1 MGDEQ
6 TTADPAGGERT
17 AQRESDCPRR
27 QPYHPPAGSSRRPE
41 SATIGRNM
49 TNRSKFS
56 PIIGRYSR
64 GFSATALLGLVLL
77 AACGPATESGDGKL
91 SIAVI
96 PMGTTHEYWKSIHAG
111 AVKASQELDVQIV
124 WKGPQREDDR
134 SQQIAVVEDMISLGV
149 DGIVIAPLDRTGLRK
164 PVAEAKQAG
173 IPTVVID
180 SGLEGGEHISFV
192 ATNNRKGG
200 VVGAQRL
207 AEILDGRGRII
218 LMRVLVGAE
227 SSMDREEGFLEE
239 ISKHPEI
246 EILSDNQ
253 YGGATTETAY
263 QVGENLLNRFPEVDG
278 IFCPN
283 ESTTFGML
291 RALTDAGKAGKVK
304 FVGFDSSEKMITA
317 LRERHLYGLVLQN
330 PFLMGQMGV
339 KTIVDYVRNPGKPPP
354 ERIDTGVRMA
364 TPENMDQPDIMS
376 LLRPPLAEYLE

>member
-1 MGDEQ
+1 MK
-6 TTADPAGGERT
+6 TSPVSFAIIR
-17 AQRESDCPRR
+17 PRFR
-27 QPYHPPAGSSRRPE
+27 GPV
-41 SATIGRNM
+41 IG
-49 TNRSKFS
+49 
-56 PIIGRYSR
+56 
-64 GFSATALLGLVLL
+64 ALLCLILL
-77 AACGPATESGDGKL
+77 TACGPPTGPSDGKL

-111 AVKASQELDVQIV
+111 AIKASQELDVEIV

-134 SQQIAVVEDMISLGV
+134 SQQIAAVEDMISPRV

-180 SGLEGGEHISFV
+180 SGLAGDEHISFV
-192 ATNNRKGG
+192 ATDNRKGG

-207 AEILDGRGRII
+207 AEILDGRVKII

-239 ISKHPEI
+239 IGKHPEI

-330 PFLMGQMGV
+330 PFLMGQIGV
-339 KTIVDYVRNPGKPPP
+339 KTIVEYVRHPEKQPP
-354 ERIDTGVRMA
+354 ERIDTGVRIA

-376 LLRPPLAEYLE
+376 LSRPPLEEYLE

>member
-1 MGDEQ
+1 MS
-6 TTADPAGGERT
+6 T
-17 AQRESDCPRR
+17 AQTVAPVYRVTIV
-27 QPYHPPAGSSRRPE
+27 SSREPSAGPSVRPE
-41 SATIGRNM
+41 FATIGRNM
-49 TNRSKFS
+49 KTS
-56 PIIGRYSR
+56 PVPFAIIRPRFR
-64 GFSATALLGLVLL
+64 GPVIGALLCLL
-77 AACGPATESGDGKL
+77 LSTACGPSAGPSGKL

-111 AVKASQELDVQIV
+111 AIKASQELDVEIV

-134 SQQIAVVEDMISLGV
+134 SQQIAVVEDMISLRV

-164 PVAEAKQAG
+164 PVAEVKQAG

-180 SGLEGGEHISFV
+180 SGLEGDQHISFV

-207 AEILDGRGRII
+207 AEILDGRGKII

-227 SSMDREEGFLEE
+227 SCMDREEG
-239 ISKHPEI
+239 
-246 EILSDNQ
+246 
-253 YGGATTETAY
+253 
-263 QVGENLLNRFPEVDG
+263 FPEVDG

-330 PFLMGQMGV
+330 PFLMGQIGV
-339 KTIVDYVRNPGKPPP
+339 KTIVEYVRHPEKQPP
-354 ERIDTGVRMA
+354 ERIDTGVRIA

-376 LLRPPLAEYLE
+376 LLRPPLEQYLE

>member
-1 MGDEQ
+1 M
-6 TTADPAGGERT
+6 TKSRIARAITR
-17 AQRESDCPRR
+17 
-27 QPYHPPAGSSRRPE
+27 PYFRAL
-41 SATIGRNM
+41 A
-49 TNRSKFS
+49 
-56 PIIGRYSR
+56 
-64 GFSATALLGLVLL
+64 AAALLGLVLL
-77 AACGPATESGDGKL
+77 TACGPSPGPGRGKL

-111 AVKASQELDVQIV
+111 AIKASRELDVEIV

-134 SQQIAVVEDMISLGV
+134 SQQIAVVEDMISRRV
-149 DGIVIAPLDRTGLRK
+149 DGIVIAPLDRTSLRR

-173 IPTVVID
+173 IPTVVVD
-180 SGLEGGEHISFV
+180 SGLEGDEHISFV
-192 ATNNRKGG
+192 ATDNRKGG

-207 AEILDGRGRII
+207 AEILAGRGKII

-239 ISKHPEI
+239 IGKYPEI

-263 QVGENLLNRFPEVDG
+263 QVGENLLNRFPQVDG
-278 IFCPN
+278 VFCPN

-291 RALTDAGKAGKVK
+291 RALTDAGKAGKTK

-330 PFLMGQMGV
+330 PFLMGQIGV
-339 KTIVDYVRNPGKPPP
+339 KTIVDYVRHPEKKPPQ
-354 ERIDTGVRMA
+354 RIDTGVRMA
-364 TPENMDQPDIMS
+364 TPENMDQPDILS
-376 LLRPPLAEYLE
+376 LLRPPMEEYLE

>member
-1 MGDEQ
+1 MLKEGTFYLTKQ
-6 TTADPAGGERT
+6 SCLCCYAA
-17 AQRESDCPRR
+17 
-27 QPYHPPAGSSRRPE
+27 
-41 SATIGRNM
+41 
-49 TNRSKFS
+49 K
-56 PIIGRYSR
+56 
-64 GFSATALLGLVLL
+64 ALLLFISLI
-77 AACGPATESGDGKL
+77 ACSTSTTPSDDSL

-111 AVKASQELDVQIV
+111 AIKASRELDVKIV

-180 SGLEGGEHISFV
+180 SGLEGDEHISLV
-192 ATNNRKGG
+192 ATDNRKGG
-200 VVGAQRL
+200 VLGAQRL
-207 AEILDGRGRII
+207 AEILDGQGKII
-218 LMRVLVGAE
+218 LIRAMVGTQ
-227 SSMDREEGFLEE
+227 STTDREEGFLEE
-239 ISKHPEI
+239 ISKYPDI

-263 QVGENLLNRFPEVDG
+263 QLGENLLNRFPEVNG

-283 ESTTFGML
+283 EPTTFGML
-291 RALTDAGKAGKVK
+291 RALTDAGRAGKTK

-339 KTIVDYVRNPGKPPP
+339 ETIVNHLRHPGKRPPQ
-354 ERIDTGVRMA
+354 RIDTGVSVA
-364 TPENMDQPDIMS
+364 TPENMDHPEVLS
-376 LLRPPLAEYLE
+376 LLRPPLEEYLK